1 VRIAKLRQLI
11 QFMEEAKLAE
21 LEISGPFEKVRLR
34 REGETIISST
44 VSAPLLSA
52 RPEATFEIPRLEV
65 SEAGRIE
72 APVASPETTLV
83 AVKSPMVGT
92 FYRAPAP
99 DAPPYANVGDRVERG
114 QTVCIIEAMKL
125 MNEIEAEAP
134 GVVAR
139 ILVENA
145 QPVEFGQELLLIRPE

>member
-1 VRIAKLRQLI
+1 MRIAKLRQLI

-21 LEISGPFEKVRLR
+21 LEISGPFEKVRLK

-44 VSAPLLSA
+44 VSAPLLSS

-72 APVASPETTLV
+72 APAASPEATLV

-99 DAPPYANVGDRVERG
+99 DAPHYVEGGDRVTRG

-125 MNEIEAEAP
+125 MNEIESEVS